1 MFEIGGTLLAIECCL
16 EAGPQSCIS
25 CLLQHE
31 KGSLASKWQRSCSR
45 EGWSQGVAGQEDRL
59 PWADAHRSWAAGAQ
73 PFVLAMKAAG
83 KRQKGKA
90 LIGKKGIAE

>member
-1 MFEIGGTLLAIECCL
+1 M
-16 EAGPQSCIS
+16 
-25 CLLQHE
+25 
-31 KGSLASKWQRSCSR
+31 
-45 EGWSQGVAGQEDRL
+45 AGQEDRL